1 MWCRRHRPGAAA
13 GSTARRKQCGGSS
26 SGALASHKLEPACTC
41 KQIRVR
47 GARAAA
53 QSVRASAD
61 ACSSGPPQWGLAGV
75 DGRANGARV
84 DLIRGCG
91 HAPARKAKKETVS
104 LNCCLQNAGGGRGK
118 KGVICRASQLAPD
131 EPMTVAK
138 RSQNRPPG
146 RQAGAS
152 RVRCADGQVGPKD
165 RGGAPARGQIE
176 LKRGAT
182 V

>member
-1 MWCRRHRPGAAA
+1 MVRWIRRYVLLEYFR
-13 GSTARRKQCGGSS
+13 T
-26 SGALASHKLEPACTC
+26 SGA
-41 KQIRVR
+41 VR
-47 GARAAA
+47 
-53 QSVRASAD
+53 
-61 ACSSGPPQWGLAGV
+61 SGYLVLVEVSEAKGGV
-75 DGRANGARV
+75 
-84 DLIRGCG
+84 
-91 HAPARKAKKETVS
+91 
-104 LNCCLQNAGGGRGK
+104 GK
-118 KGVICRASQLAPD
+118 KGVICRASQRAPD